1 MWRFLRHPN
10 VLSLIGASISETQF
24 AMASEWMPNGNINQ
38 FIKAHPEV
46 NRLGLVRVLFV
57 TFFSLVLRAENSLA
71 GGCR

>member
-10 VLSLIGASISETQF
+10 ILSLIGASISETQF

-46 NRLGLVRVLFV
+46 NRLGLVRVLLWP
-57 TFFSLVLRAENSLA
+57 FSLVLRAENSLA

>member
-10 VLSLIGASISETQF
+10 ILSLIGASISQTQF

-46 NRLGLVRVLFV
+46 NRLGLVRVLLWPFP
-57 TFFSLVLRAENSLA
+57 LVLTAENSLA
-71 GGCR
+71 GGCH